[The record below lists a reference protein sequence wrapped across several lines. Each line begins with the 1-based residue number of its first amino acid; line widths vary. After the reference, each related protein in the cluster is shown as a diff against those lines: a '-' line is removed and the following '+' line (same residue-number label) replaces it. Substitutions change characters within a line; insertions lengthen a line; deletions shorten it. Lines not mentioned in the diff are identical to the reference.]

1 MLKSVAITGATG
13 FIGKTL
19 LQKLSESNWKIRALT
34 RSNQFDHPSI
44 QWIHGD
50 LHNFDALHQLIDGVE
65 HVIHCAATV
74 KGGTFEEFWHTN
86 VQGTQNI
93 VDLSLEQRPTPRLLL
108 ISSLAA
114 KLPKLSWYAQ
124 SKNLSEFE
132 LIRRP
137 GFEDWTIFRPT
148 AVYGPGD
155 KEIKPLF
162 QMARRGFLPVV
173 GKVHNRF
180 GLIHVDD
187 LVAAI
192 LAWLDSEKT
201 VHGIFELDD
210 GLTGGYSYQEV
221 ATLAQHTWGQ
231 NVRCIEIPDKLIR
244 AMAYANLWCSRLLQY
259 SPMLTPGKVNE
270 LQHNNWVCDNTALI
284 RSLPA
289 WRPRIRL
296 QDVLSTVI

>member
-1 MLKSVAITGATG
+1 MPKSVAITGATG

-19 LQKLSESNWKIRALT
+19 LQKLSESDWKIRALT
-34 RSNQFDHPSI
+34 RSNHFDHPSI

-50 LHNFDALHQLIDGVE
+50 LHNLDALHQLIDGAT

-74 KGGTFEEFWHTN
+74 KGSSFEEFWRIN

-93 VDLSLEQRPTPRLLL
+93 VDISLRQNPVPRLLL

-114 KLPKLSWYAQ
+114 KLPSLSWYAQ
-124 SKNLSEFE
+124 SKYLSELE
-132 LIRRP
+132 LARHS
-137 GFEDWTIFRPT
+137 DYKNWTIFRPT

-162 QMARRGFLPVV
+162 QMAHRGFLPVV
-173 GKVHNRF
+173 GQIHNRF

-192 LAWLDSEKT
+192 LAWLDSET
-201 VHGIFELDD
+201 RIHGIFELDD

-221 ATLAQHTWGQ
+221 ATLAQRTWGQ
-231 NVRCIEIPDKLIR
+231 FVRCIEIPDKLIR
-244 AMAYANLWCSRLLQY
+244 SVAYANLWCARLLRY

-270 LQHNNWVCDNTALI
+270 LQHSDWVCDNTALI

-289 WRPRIRL
+289 WKPRIRL